1 MEHRQ
6 HTHAQQTHERL
17 RAAAHRHFLQ
27 QRYLATSIDAILAEA
42 GISSKETLYRHY
54 ANKEALFVDVLSHLT
69 MEQPGFSEKLAALPM
84 PHDLPQLGQAL
95 THLSRGILSMMSQP
109 GYLPLVRMIIAEAPR
124 FPRLGT
130 LFFSTVTK
138 PGLAIITALLQEAR
152 EQQIIAD
159 LDFDAVTHT
168 LLGGLLTYV
177 LTSLVLGGEEAQ
189 PPALDRADAVVEVI
203 MRALTPLQL
212 TLVFVQGG
220 YAVGKP
226 EPIDAKTALPAFPA
240 AFRPIFRRAGM
251 QDFVW
256 MRSSGSEPVR
266 A

>member
-6 HTHAQQTHERL
+6 NRRAQQTGERL
-17 RAAAHRHFLQ
+17 RAAAHRLFLQ
-27 QRYLATSIDAILAEA
+27 QGYLATSIDAILAEA

-69 MEQPGFSEKLAALPM
+69 MEQPGFSEKLAALPT

-95 THLSRGILSMMSQP
+95 TLLSREILSMMSQP

-124 FPRLGT
+124 FPQLGT
-130 LFFSTVTK
+130 LFFSTVTQR
-138 PGLAIITALLQEAR
+138 GLAILTALLQEAR

-159 LDFDAVTHT
+159 VDFDAVTHM

-177 LTSLVLGGEEAQ
+177 IMNLVLGEEAH

-203 MRALTPLQL
+203 MRALTP
-212 TLVFVQGG
+212 
-220 YAVGKP
+220 
-226 EPIDAKTALPAFPA
+226 
-240 AFRPIFRRAGM
+240 
-251 QDFVW
+251 
-256 MRSSGSEPVR
+256 
-266 A
+266 